1 MPTFFFY
8 KKFISMTLYD
18 YCAIKNPSGAAN
30 VVKSYGIKPSKR
42 HPKELAT
49 QLAVCVKRYG
59 DEALERISDVHPDL
73 SLFQKKL
80 DGYKEK
86 YKKESMSNASGCGCS
101 SNASGDVKDEK
112 KDISPKNETLIMG
125 GIILL
130 GLALILRK

>member
-1 MPTFFFY
+1 
-8 KKFISMTLYD
+8 MTLYD
-18 YCAIKNPSGAAN
+18 YCAIKNPRGAAD
-30 VVKSYGIKPSKR
+30 VVSSYGIKPSSR

-49 QLAVCVKRYG
+49 QLAVCVKRHG
-59 DEALERISDVHPDL
+59 NEALERISDVHPDL

-86 YKKESMSNASGCGCS
+86 YKKESMSNASGCGCH
-101 SNASGDVKDEK
+101 SNASGETTSNEPKTTTNN
-112 KDISPKNETLIMG
+112 KNETLIMG